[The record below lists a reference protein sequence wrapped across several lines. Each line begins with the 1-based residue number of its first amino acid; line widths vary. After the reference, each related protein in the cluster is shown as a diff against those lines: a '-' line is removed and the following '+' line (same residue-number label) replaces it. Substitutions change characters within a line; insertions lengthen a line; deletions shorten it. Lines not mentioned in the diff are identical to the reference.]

1 MMVMVMVGEG
11 VGFQDLPEGC
21 IANVVSL
28 TTPRDACSLALV
40 SSTFRSAAES
50 DSVWDRFLPSDYN
63 DIVSQSTS
71 SSCRSKKQLYLSLCE
86 NPILVDD
93 GKKSFQLDKAYGK
106 KCYMLSPRMLSI
118 VWGDTPRY
126 WKWTPLPEA
135 RFSEV
140 AELVS
145 VCWLEIRGWINT
157 HMLSPDTL
165 YGAYLVFKPSSAG
178 AYGFEYQSIEVSI
191 AVAGGETH
199 KRTVFL
205 DPERGKRLRY
215 QIVPR
220 RVGIFNRTRMVAAAG
235 PPQPPRDNL
244 DDQYPKDRK
253 DGWLEMELG
262 QFFSEGGEDKEV
274 EMGVYEI
281 KGGDWKGGL
290 LVQGIEVR
298 PKQCVH
304 ANNTI

>member
-106 KCYMLSPRMLSI
+106 KCYMLSPRMLFI

-191 AVAGGETH
+191 AVAGVETH
-199 KRTVFL
+199 KRAVFL
-205 DPERGKRLRY
+205 DPERGKRL
-215 QIVPR
+215 
-220 RVGIFNRTRMVAAAG
+220 
-235 PPQPPRDNL
+235 RDNL